1 VETIELYLHNLASAD
16 PVPGGGS
23 AAAIVASTGA
33 ALVGMVARICSHN
46 PAYDAHADESRRI
59 VSESDELRARLERAR
74 AHDESAFARVVEAQ
88 ALPKDTPERKTAR
101 RDALETALHAAAEAP
116 LATAAI
122 ALDVVRLADGVQ
134 RIPNRNLASDVGC
147 AAEFGVAAL
156 AACAYN
162 VRVNHRY
169 MRDESAIAT
178 QAEQLVRYEREATEI
193 LARVRAAV
201 AAAIARP

>member
-1 VETIELYLHNLASAD
+1 VETLELYLDNLASAD

-23 AAAIVASTGA
+23 AAAIVASIGA
-33 ALVGMVARICSHN
+33 ELVGMVARICSQN
-46 PAYDAHADESRRI
+46 PAYAAHADESHLV
-59 VSESDELRARLERAR
+59 VSESEELRRRLECAR
-74 AHDESAFARVVEAQ
+74 DDDESAFARVIEAQ
-88 ALPKDTPERKTAR
+88 GLPKDTPERKTAR
-101 RDALETALHAAAEAP
+101 RDALETSLHAAAEAP
-116 LATAAI
+116 LGTAAL
-122 ALDVVRLADGVQ
+122 ALDVVRLAERVQ

-162 VRVNHRY
+162 VRD

-193 LARVRAAV
+193 LARVRPAV